1 MKTFGIFLLLFVAS
15 ASAQSSSSA
24 YPIAVTVQGS
34 SVVDVCDVSQGSSLD
49 FMYMKLSVIIEGR
62 HLELRGNKP
71 IRNGIL
77 ALGEYKAKLVTDKHE
92 KPYVSDQ
99 VYELQ
104 YPDGATER
112 FTVTGE
118 TK

>member
-49 FMYMKLSVIIEGR
+49 FLYMKLSVIIEGR

-71 IRNGIL
+71 AKNGIL

-92 KPYVSDQ
+92 KPYLLDQ

-104 YPDGATER
+104 YPDGATDR
-112 FTVTGE
+112 FTVTRE
-118 TK
+118 TQ